1 MKIFASASVLQIGL
15 LLVAGCSGPAA
26 QDANQDAKIADAA
39 YERLY
44 NESVVRS
51 NGFENVKL
59 TRLKALHQ
67 EFERR
72 QKDRDPGAAKWFRE
86 QMDEMEVQTTATP

>member
-1 MKIFASASVLQIGL
+1 MKIFASASVLQITL
-15 LLVAGCSGPAA
+15 LLVVGCNRPAEGI
-26 QDANQDAKIADAA
+26 QDATQDAKIANAA

-67 EFERR
+67 EF
-72 QKDRDPGAAKWFRE
+72 
-86 QMDEMEVQTTATP
+86 